1 MCYVNRNNEQEEHKR
16 EKEHQKAL
24 KNAARLQ
31 KAAVAAAGKAKK
43 RELAGTHRR
52 AAVGRRQVVHSDVD
66 EAEVSREPG
75 SSEEVRDE
83 IVVMPTRPQPR
94 PKLMLS
100 LVILEEARPLCR
112 STRHHGTT

>member
-1 MCYVNRNNEQEEHKR
+1 M
-16 EKEHQKAL
+16 
-24 KNAARLQ
+24 
-31 KAAVAAAGKAKK
+31 
-43 RELAGTHRR
+43 
-52 AAVGRRQVVHSDVD
+52 GRRQVVHSDVD
-66 EAEVSREPG
+66 EAEVSHEPG

-94 PKLMLS
+94 PKLMLN

>member
-1 MCYVNRNNEQEEHKR
+1 MLCSSRKW
-16 EKEHQKAL
+16 L
-24 KNAARLQ
+24 LL
-31 KAAVAAAGKAKK
+31 AAAKVKK
-43 RELAGTHRR
+43 GELAGTHKR

-66 EAEVSREPG
+66 ETEVSRKPG

-83 IVVMPTRPQPR
+83 IVVMLMRPWPR

-100 LVILEEARPLCR
+100 PVILEEARPLCR

>member
-1 MCYVNRNNEQEEHKR
+1 MCYVNRNNEQEERKR

-31 KAAVAAAGKAKK
+31 KVAVAAAAKAKK
-43 RELAGTHRR
+43 RELAGTRRR
-52 AAVGRRQVVHSDVD
+52 AAVGRRQVAHSDVD

-83 IVVMPTRPQPR
+83 IVVVPTRPQPK
-94 PKLMLS
+94 PKPMSS
-100 LVILEEARPLCR
+100 LVILEEARPLHR